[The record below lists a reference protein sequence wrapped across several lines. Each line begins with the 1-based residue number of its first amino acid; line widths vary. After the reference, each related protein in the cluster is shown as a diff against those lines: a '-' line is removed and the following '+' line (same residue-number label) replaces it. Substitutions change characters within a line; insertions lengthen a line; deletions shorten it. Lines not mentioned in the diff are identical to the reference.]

1 MLFVLITS
9 AKVVH
14 KTKTHYTINN
24 IFSIILIN
32 LSATKYGLLL
42 MSDIIFLNCTELSF
56 CAPSSFIYTIPIV
69 LLKISAC
76 HARLLLEEA
85 H

>member
-1 MLFVLITS
+1 MLFVSITS

-42 MSDIIFLNCTELSF
+42 MSDDYILELHRVVIL
-56 CAPSSFIYTIPIV
+56 CAILIHIHHSYSPLENFRMSCPS
-69 LLKISAC
+69 A
-76 HARLLLEEA
+76 A
-85 H
+85 

>member
-1 MLFVLITS
+1 MLFVLITC

-32 LSATKYGLLL
+32 LSATKYGLQL
-42 MSDIIFLNCTELSF
+42 MSDDYILELHRVVIL
-56 CAPSSFIYTIPIV
+56 CAILIHIHHSYSPLENFRMSCPS
-69 LLKISAC
+69 A
-76 HARLLLEEA
+76 A
-85 H
+85 

>member
-32 LSATKYGLLL
+32 LSATKYGLQL
-42 MSDIIFLNCTELSF
+42 MSNDYILEQHRVVIL
-56 CAPSSFIYTIPIV
+56 CAILIHIHHSYSPLENFRMSCPS
-69 LLKISAC
+69 A
-76 HARLLLEEA
+76 A
-85 H
+85 

>member
-42 MSDIIFLNCTELSF
+42 MSDDYILELH
-56 CAPSSFIYTIPIV
+56 
-69 LLKISAC
+69 ISPC

>member
-32 LSATKYGLLL
+32 LSATKYGLQL
-42 MSDIIFLNCTELSF
+42 MSDDYIIEQHRVVIL
-56 CAPSSFIYTIPIV
+56 CAILIHIHHSYSPLENFRMSCPS
-69 LLKISAC
+69 A
-76 HARLLLEEA
+76 A
-85 H
+85 

>member
-24 IFSIILIN
+24 ILYIIMIKLY
-32 LSATKYGLLL
+32 ATKKG
-42 MSDIIFLNCTELSF
+42 
-56 CAPSSFIYTIPIV
+56 
-69 LLKISAC
+69 LKII
-76 HARLLLEEA
+76 RYDYII
-85 H
+85 

>member
-32 LSATKYGLLL
+32 LSVTKYGLQL
-42 MSDIIFLNCTELSF
+42 MSDDYILELHRVVIL
-56 CAPSSFIYTIPIV
+56 CAILIHIHHSYSPLENFRMSCPS
-69 LLKISAC
+69 A
-76 HARLLLEEA
+76 A
-85 H
+85 

>member
-14 KTKTHYTINN
+14 KTKTHYTINT

-42 MSDIIFLNCTELSF
+42 MSDDYILELHRVVIL
-56 CAPSSFIYTIPIV
+56 CAILIHIHHSYSPLENFRMSCPS
-69 LLKISAC
+69 A
-76 HARLLLEEA
+76 A
-85 H
+85 

>member
-32 LSATKYGLLL
+32 LSATKYGLQL
-42 MSDIIFLNCTELSF
+42 MSDDYILEQHRVVIL
-56 CAPSSFIYTIPIV
+56 CAILIHIHHSYSPLENFRMSSPS
-69 LLKISAC
+69 A
-76 HARLLLEEA
+76 A
-85 H
+85 

>member
-42 MSDIIFLNCTELSF
+42 MSDDYILELHRVVIL
-56 CAPSSFIYTIPIV
+56 CAILIHIHHSYTPLENFRMSCPS
-69 LLKISAC
+69 A
-76 HARLLLEEA
+76 A
-85 H
+85 

>member
-42 MSDIIFLNCTELSF
+42 MSDDYILELHRVVIL
-56 CAPSSFIYTIPIV
+56 CAILIPIHHSYSP
-69 LLKISAC
+69 LENFRISCPSA
-76 HARLLLEEA
+76 A
-85 H
+85 

>member
-32 LSATKYGLLL
+32 LSATKYGLQL
-42 MSDIIFLNCTELSF
+42 MSDDYILELHRVVILCAILIHIHHSYSPLEIFRMSC
-56 CAPSSFIYTIPIV
+56 PS
-69 LLKISAC
+69 A
-76 HARLLLEEA
+76 A
-85 H
+85 

>member
-32 LSATKYGLLL
+32 LFATKYGLQLMNDDYILELHRVVILCAILIHIHHSYSLL
-42 MSDIIFLNCTELSF
+42 GIFCMSC
-56 CAPSSFIYTIPIV
+56 PS
-69 LLKISAC
+69 A
-76 HARLLLEEA
+76 A
-85 H
+85 

>member
-32 LSATKYGLLL
+32 LSATQYGLLL
-42 MSDIIFLNCTELSF
+42 MSDDYILELHRVVIL
-56 CAPSSFIYTIPIV
+56 CAILIHIHHSYSPLENFRMSCPS
-69 LLKISAC
+69 A
-76 HARLLLEEA
+76 A
-85 H
+85 

>member
-32 LSATKYGLLL
+32 LSATKYGLQL
-42 MSDIIFLNCTELSF
+42 MSDDYILELHRVVIL
-56 CAPSSFIYTIPIV
+56 CASLIHIHHSYSPLENFRMSCPS
-69 LLKISAC
+69 A
-76 HARLLLEEA
+76 A
-85 H
+85 

>member
-32 LSATKYGLLL
+32 LSATKYGLQL
-42 MSDIIFLNCTELSF
+42 MSDDYILELHRVVIL
-56 CAPSSFIYTIPIV
+56 CAILIHIHHSYSPLENFRMSC
-69 LLKISAC
+69 LSA
-76 HARLLLEEA
+76 A
-85 H
+85 

>member
-32 LSATKYGLLL
+32 LSATKYGLQL
-42 MSDIIFLNCTELSF
+42 MSDDYILELHRVVIL
-56 CAPSSFIYTIPIV
+56 CAILIHIHHSYRDRKSV
-69 LLKISAC
+69 V
-76 HARLLLEEA
+76 
-85 H
+85 

>member
-32 LSATKYGLLL
+32 LSATKYGLQL
-42 MSDIIFLNCTELSF
+42 MSDDYI
-56 CAPSSFIYTIPIV
+56 
-69 LLKISAC
+69 
-76 HARLLLEEA
+76 LENLIGLV
-85 H
+85 

>member
-9 AKVVH
+9 ANVVH

-32 LSATKYGLLL
+32 LSATKYGLQL
-42 MSDIIFLNCTELSF
+42 MSDDYILELHRVVIL
-56 CAPSSFIYTIPIV
+56 CAILIHIHHSYSPLENFRMSCPS
-69 LLKISAC
+69 A
-76 HARLLLEEA
+76 A
-85 H
+85 

>member
-9 AKVVH
+9 AKVVQ

-32 LSATKYGLLL
+32 LSATKYGLQL
-42 MSDIIFLNCTELSF
+42 MSDDYILENLIEELRE
-56 CAPSSFIYTIPIV
+56 TQ
-69 LLKISAC
+69 
-76 HARLLLEEA
+76 
-85 H
+85 

>member
-32 LSATKYGLLL
+32 LSATKYGLQL
-42 MSDIIFLNCTELSF
+42 MSEDYILELHRVVIL
-56 CAPSSFIYTIPIV
+56 CAILIHIHHSYSPLENFRMSCPS
-69 LLKISAC
+69 A
-76 HARLLLEEA
+76 A
-85 H
+85 

>member
-32 LSATKYGLLL
+32 LSATKYGLQL
-42 MSDIIFLNCTELSF
+42 MSDDYILELHRVVIL
-56 CAPSSFIYTIPIV
+56 CAILIHIHHSYSPLENFRMSCPSG
-69 LLKISAC
+69 A
-76 HARLLLEEA
+76 
-85 H
+85 

>member
-42 MSDIIFLNCTELSF
+42 MSDDYILELHRVVIL
-56 CAPSSFIYTIPIV
+56 CAILIHIHHSYSPLGILCMSCPS
-69 LLKISAC
+69 A
-76 HARLLLEEA
+76 A
-85 H
+85 

>member
-42 MSDIIFLNCTELSF
+42 MNCTELSF

>member
-9 AKVVH
+9 SKVVH

-42 MSDIIFLNCTELSF
+42 MSDDYILELHRVVIL
-56 CAPSSFIYTIPIV
+56 CAILIHIHHSYSPLENFRMSCPS
-69 LLKISAC
+69 A
-76 HARLLLEEA
+76 A
-85 H
+85 

>member
-14 KTKTHYTINN
+14 KTKTHCTINN

-42 MSDIIFLNCTELSF
+42 MSDDYILELHRVVIL
-56 CAPSSFIYTIPIV
+56 CAILIHIHHSYSPLENFRMSCPS
-69 LLKISAC
+69 A
-76 HARLLLEEA
+76 A
-85 H
+85 

>member
-32 LSATKYGLLL
+32 LSTTKYGLLL
-42 MSDIIFLNCTELSF
+42 MSDDYILELHRVVIL
-56 CAPSSFIYTIPIV
+56 CAILIHIHHSYSPLENFRMSCPS
-69 LLKISAC
+69 A
-76 HARLLLEEA
+76 A
-85 H
+85 

>member
-42 MSDIIFLNCTELSF
+42 MSDDYILELHRVVIL
-56 CAPSSFIYTIPIV
+56 CAILIHIHNSYSPLENFRMSCPS
-69 LLKISAC
+69 A
-76 HARLLLEEA
+76 A
-85 H
+85 

>member
-42 MSDIIFLNCTELSF
+42 MSDDYILELHRVVIL
-56 CAPSSFIYTIPIV
+56 CAILILIHHSYSPLENFRMSCPS
-69 LLKISAC
+69 A
-76 HARLLLEEA
+76 A
-85 H
+85 

>member
-32 LSATKYGLLL
+32 LSATKYGLQL
-42 MSDIIFLNCTELSF
+42 MSDDYILELHRVVIL
-56 CAPSSFIYTIPIV
+56 CAILIHIHH
-69 LLKISAC
+69 SAKP
-76 HARLLLEEA
+76 LETFRMSCPYA
-85 H
+85 A

>member
-9 AKVVH
+9 AKGVH

-32 LSATKYGLLL
+32 LSATKYGLQL
-42 MSDIIFLNCTELSF
+42 MSDDYILELHRVVIL
-56 CAPSSFIYTIPIV
+56 CAILIHIHHSYSPLENFRMSCPS
-69 LLKISAC
+69 A
-76 HARLLLEEA
+76 A
-85 H
+85 

>member
-32 LSATKYGLLL
+32 MSATKYGLQL
-42 MSDIIFLNCTELSF
+42 MSDDYILELHRVVIL
-56 CAPSSFIYTIPIV
+56 CAILIHIHHSYSPLENFRMSCPS
-69 LLKISAC
+69 A
-76 HARLLLEEA
+76 A
-85 H
+85 

>member
-42 MSDIIFLNCTELSF
+42 MSDDYILELHRVVIL
-56 CAPSSFIYTIPIV
+56 CAILIHIHHSYSPLENFRISCPS
-69 LLKISAC
+69 A
-76 HARLLLEEA
+76 A
-85 H
+85 

>member
-14 KTKTHYTINN
+14 KTNTHYTINN

-42 MSDIIFLNCTELSF
+42 MSDDYILELHRVVIL
-56 CAPSSFIYTIPIV
+56 CAILIHIHHSYSPLENFRMSCPS
-69 LLKISAC
+69 A
-76 HARLLLEEA
+76 A
-85 H
+85 

>member
-32 LSATKYGLLL
+32 LSATKYGLQL
-42 MSDIIFLNCTELSF
+42 MSDDYILELHRVVIF
-56 CAPSSFIYTIPIV
+56 APSSFIYTIPIV

>member
-42 MSDIIFLNCTELSF
+42 MSDDYILELHRVVIL
-56 CAPSSFIYTIPIV
+56 CAILIHIHHSYSPLENFRMSCPS
-69 LLKISAC
+69 A
-76 HARLLLEEA
+76 A
-85 H
+85 

>member
-14 KTKTHYTINN
+14 KTKIHYTINN

-32 LSATKYGLLL
+32 LSATKYGLQL
-42 MSDIIFLNCTELSF
+42 MSDDYILEQHRVVIL
-56 CAPSSFIYTIPIV
+56 CAILIHIHHSYSPLENFRMSCPS
-69 LLKISAC
+69 A
-76 HARLLLEEA
+76 A
-85 H
+85 

>member
-32 LSATKYGLLL
+32 LSATKYGLQL
-42 MSDIIFLNCTELSF
+42 MSDDYILELHRVVILCAILIHIHHSYSPLENFRMSCVFYF
-56 CAPSSFIYTIPIV
+56 CQ
-69 LLKISAC
+69 
-76 HARLLLEEA
+76 
-85 H
+85 